1 MRLMRGLGL
10 AKGLIFWKKI
20 SKFYFSPFLK
30 NLKPLYLSFK
40 NKLIY
45 PNVMIMKQ
53 VPRYAMHKKNRIAE
67 IRTGLPPRKRFFN
80 VISLTLL
87 PQ

>member
-1 MRLMRGLGL
+1 MKKDVLSARLAL
-10 AKGLIFWKKI
+10 
-20 SKFYFSPFLK
+20 SKRTDFLEKNYEFYFSPFLK

-53 VPRYAMHKKNRIAE
+53 VPRYAMHKKKQNSR
-67 IRTGLPPRKRFFN
+67 N
-80 VISLTLL
+80 
-87 PQ
+87 